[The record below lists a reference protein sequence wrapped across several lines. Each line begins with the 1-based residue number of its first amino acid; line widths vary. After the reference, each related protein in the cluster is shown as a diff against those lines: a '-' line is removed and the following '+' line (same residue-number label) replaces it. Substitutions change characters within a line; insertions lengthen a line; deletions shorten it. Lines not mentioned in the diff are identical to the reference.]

1 MKKLKMNYK
10 NDKTFKNGFE
20 EFIMNCRSRNL
31 RDGTIKHYLESY
43 RQIVKYF
50 DEDTLLSD
58 IDKKIFEEF
67 IIKISKNNDMNSQ
80 TLYTYSRDLKTIINF
95 FINMEYTPM
104 FKIILPKVDKHPIET
119 YSDEELEKL
128 LKKPNL
134 KKCEFTEYRNY
145 VITAFFL
152 STGIRLTS
160 LINIKIRDIK
170 LSEECVEIM
179 HTKNRKA
186 LTIPLNDEIIKIVKE
201 YLPYRQYKSEEDYL
215 FCNIYGRQLTKSAI
229 TQALLAYNKSKGVE
243 HTGIHRLR
251 HTFAKK
257 WILAGNSVVSLRK
270 ILGHSSLE
278 MTQNY
283 VNILV
288 SDLKKDVDNYNILQE
303 FNNSYIKMKNIKIK
317 K

>member
-1 MKKLKMNYK
+1 MKKIKMNYK
-10 NDKTFKNGFE
+10 NDKTFKDGFE
-20 EFIMNCRSRNL
+20 EFILNCRSRNL
-31 RDGTIKHYLESY
+31 REGTIKHYLESY

-50 DEDTLLSD
+50 DEDILLSD
-58 IDKKIFEEF
+58 IGKKVFEEF
-67 IIKISKNNDMNSQ
+67 IIKVSKNNDMNSQ

-95 FINMEYTPM
+95 FINTEYTPM
-104 FKIILPKVDKHPIET
+104 FKIVLPRVDKHPIET

-145 VITAFFL
+145 VITSFFL

-170 LSEECVEIM
+170 LNEECVEIM
-179 HTKNRKA
+179 HTKNRKP
-186 LTIPLNDEIIKIVKE
+186 LTIPLNDEIKKIMRE
-201 YLPYRQYKSEEDYL
+201 YLPYRQYNNEDDYL
-215 FCNIYGRQLTKSAI
+215 FCNIYGKQLTKSAI
-229 TQALLAYNKSKGVE
+229 TQALISYNKGKGVE

-257 WILAGNSVVSLRK
+257 WVLAGNSVVSLRK

-283 VNILV
+283 INILV

-303 FNNSYIKMKNIKIK
+303 FNHSFIKMKK
-317 K
+317 

>member
-10 NDKTFKNGFE
+10 NDKTFKDGFE
-20 EFIMNCRSRNL
+20 EFILNCRSRNL
-31 RDGTIKHYLESY
+31 REGTIKHYLESY

-50 DEDTLLSD
+50 DEDILLSD
-58 IDKKIFEEF
+58 ISKKVFEEF
-67 IIKISKNNDMNSQ
+67 TVKVSKNNNMNSQ

-95 FINMEYTPM
+95 FINLEYTPM
-104 FKIILPKVDKHPIET
+104 FKIVLPRVDKHPIET

-160 LINIKIRDIK
+160 LINIKIKDLE
-170 LSEECVEIM
+170 LSGEQVDIM

-186 LTIPLNDEIIKIVKE
+186 LTIPLNDEIIKIIKE
-201 YLPYRQYKSEEDYL
+201 YLPYRQYKNEEDYL
-215 FCNIYGRQLTKSAI
+215 FCNIYGKQLSKSAI
-229 TQALLAYNKSKGVE
+229 IQALRSYNKIRGIE
-243 HTGIHRLR
+243 RTGIHRLR
-251 HTFAKK
+251 HTFARK
-257 WILAGNSVVSLRK
+257 WILAGNNIASLRK

-303 FNNSYIKMKNIKIK
+303 FNSSFIKMKNVKMK

>member
-10 NDKTFKNGFE
+10 NDKNFKDGFE
-20 EFIMNCRSRNL
+20 EFILNCRSRNL
-31 RDGTIKHYLESY
+31 RDGTINHYEQSY

-50 DEDTLLSD
+50 DEYTLLSD
-58 IDKKIFEEF
+58 IDKNVFENF
-67 IIKISKNNDMNSQ
+67 IIKSRKNNNINSQ

-95 FINMEYTPM
+95 FISMEYTSK
-104 FKIILPKVDKHPIET
+104 FKIILPKVDNHPIET
-119 YSDEELEKL
+119 YSDEDLRKM

-134 KKCEFTEYRNY
+134 KKCKFIEYRDY
-145 VITAFFL
+145 VITSFFL

-160 LINIKIRDIK
+160 LINIKIEDLNIN
-170 LSEECVEIM
+170 EECVNII

-186 LTIPLNDEIIKIVKE
+186 LTIPLNNEILKIVKE
-201 YLPYRQYKSEEDYL
+201 FLTYRQYNDDKDYL
-215 FCNIYGRQLTKSAI
+215 FCNIFGNQLTKSAL
-229 TQALLAYNKSKGVE
+229 TQTLVLYNKNRGIE

-288 SDLKKDVDNYNILQE
+288 SDLKKDVDNYNIIQE
-303 FNNSYIKMKNIKIK
+303 FNNSFIKIK
-317 K
+317 KL

>member
-1 MKKLKMNYK
+1 MKKIRMNYK
-10 NDKTFKNGFE
+10 NDKTFKDGFE
-20 EFIMNCRSRNL
+20 EFILNCRSRNL
-31 RDGTIKHYLESY
+31 RDGTIKHYQESY

-50 DEDTLLSD
+50 DEDILLSD
-58 IDKKIFEEF
+58 IGKKVFEEF
-67 IIKISKNNDMNSQ
+67 ILRIEKNKDINSQ

-104 FKIILPKVDKHPIET
+104 FKIILPKADKHPIET
-119 YSDEELEKL
+119 YSDEELEKM

-134 KKCEFTEYRNY
+134 KKCEFVEYRNY
-145 VITAFFL
+145 VICSFFL

-160 LINIKIRDIK
+160 LINIKISDLNI
-170 LSEECVEIM
+170 SEEYVNII

-186 LTIPLNDEIIKIVKE
+186 LTIPLNNNIIKIIKE
-201 YLPYRQYKSEEDYL
+201 YLNYRQYSNLDDYL
-215 FCNIYGRQLTKSAI
+215 FCNIYGKQLTKSAL
-229 TQALLAYNKSKGVE
+229 TQALSSYNKSKGIE

-257 WILAGNSVVSLRK
+257 WILSGNSVVSLRK

-288 SDLKKDVDNYNILQE
+288 SDLKKDVEKYNILQE
-303 FNNSYIKMKNIKIK
+303 FNNAFIKIK
-317 K
+317 NKK

>member
-10 NDKTFKNGFE
+10 NDKTFEDGFQ
-20 EFIMNCRSRNL
+20 EFILYCKSRNL
-31 RDGTIKHYLESY
+31 REGTIKHYIESY
-43 RQIVKYF
+43 KQITRYF
-50 DEDTLLSD
+50 DEGIFLSD
-58 IDKKIFEEF
+58 INKKTFENF
-67 IIKISKNNDMNSQ
+67 LIKMQDNKEIASQ

-95 FINMEYTPM
+95 FINQEYTTS
-104 FKIILPKVDKHPIET
+104 FKMLLPKVDKHPIET
-119 YSDEELEKL
+119 YSDEELKML

-145 VITAFFL
+145 VMTTFFL

-160 LINIKIRDIK
+160 LISIKIKDLKLYDEYVDIK
-170 LSEECVEIM
+170 

-186 LTIPLNDEIIKIVKE
+186 LTIPLNDEMLKTIKE
-201 YLPYRQYKSEEDYL
+201 YLNYRQYSNDEDFL
-215 FCNIYGRQLTKSAI
+215 FCNKFGKQLTKSAI
-229 TQALLAYNKSKGVE
+229 TQALRGYNKSRGVNS
-243 HTGIHRLR
+243 TGIHRLR

-283 VNILV
+283 INILV
-288 SDLKKDVDNYNILQE
+288 SDLKKDVDNYNIIQE
-303 FNNSYIKMKNIKIK
+303 FNSNFINMKKPKIK
-317 K
+317 R